1 MTADMRAQLTVT
13 ADASSL
19 VAEMRRGSEGLREMR
34 RETEAAAKAAK
45 FAASEQGRMVQQLNQ
60 TFSSFGAGSK
70 SARDSFGIF
79 EASREYEAFQQEQ
92 AQQAARAYQA
102 LENSIDPVIRAQ
114 RELAQQQEI
123 VNRALQQGQITNTQ
137 ADRTLQQL
145 EQRYRSFV
153 ATHNPAVQSAR
164 AMEQAFEAEE
174 RAVRQLTLAV
184 DPAARAADEMKRAQD
199 QLNRAV
205 RLNII
210 TQEEATRVAGLLGER
225 QQAVGRFSGSM
236 GMGIQNVSFQLT
248 DFIVQVQSG
257 QAATVALAQQL
268 PQLLGG
274 FGAIGAALGLAAALA
289 VPAASAIFGLGKN
302 SKDASEDVDRLKS
315 ALEDFNRFTE
325 RAGKSTQV
333 LEQEYGSFAT
343 RMKEIADFMTEV
355 AVSDA
360 LNALESPDF
369 NISAQIKDAADAFDD
384 FAAARERYEQTQR
397 DSDAG
402 MFGIGPEQVLLSKEA
417 MDVFRSAAAEASG
430 ELELLPERAKELQT
444 ALDALKGAEGIADI
458 RDRGGEFLSILEQ
471 MTQEG
476 TQLAQPL
483 VDAAKILE
491 DVVDAAAK
499 AASAEERR
507 LKIAQDMLAG
517 YQREYELA
525 QAVNQLGEESVSVAL
540 LKREA
545 HLASVDTMLEEKS
558 ITGEVADEIRRAAME
573 AYDLEEGIG
582 VAERAASAL
591 QSVIG
596 GTSFGDLIAGADT
609 LSGKISGLVNQ
620 ASALWNTLGQ
630 LGSRQVTANQQADLL
645 RTEREMIEA
654 GESRVAIEG
663 ELAVMR
669 ERQARVND
677 GLTNPALRNAGLD
690 QVRETAEQAARD
702 RAAITEMN
710 RQAARA
716 GSEGRGGGRG
726 RNRSGTAAG
735 ASIINEL
742 ARLQPTLEN
751 DIAAADA
758 WREKALENLNRTKDG
773 YAEFADDVER
783 VYQEKLREAYED
795 DLKRRDDWAA
805 GVERGL
811 LQVEDELGSWADTAE
826 NLVTGWAE
834 GAEDAF
840 VKFGQTGKASI
851 GDLVDF
857 ALEQFLRLA
866 FQQNIAPGLNTLLD
880 SAVSWIGG
888 FLPGGSGAAPSISTN
903 HTGSPGVMRSYAL
916 GGYGDRMRQDER
928 LAMIRDGEEI
938 MTSRALENA
947 GALISN
953 LSAIA
958 SQPSSPAII
967 APQSGGINLIVN
979 DYSGEGFSAE
989 ESTDNRGNPTLTMTL
1004 GRQVG
1009 SVIRQSGN
1017 PAGKAIESKY
1027 NVRKRGI
1034 VR

>member
-19 VAEMRRGSEGLREMR
+19 AAEMRRGSEGLREMR
-34 RETEAAAKAAK
+34 RETEAAAKAAE

-70 SARDSFGIF
+70 SARDSFGVF

-102 LENSIDPVIRAQ
+102 LENSIDPLIRAE

-137 ADRTLQQL
+137 SDRTLQQL

-153 ATHNPAVQSAR
+153 AAHNPAVQSAR

-225 QQAVGRFSGSM
+225 QQAVGRFSGAM

-257 QAATVALAQQL
+257 QSATVALTQQL

-289 VPAASAIFGLGKN
+289 VPATAAIFGLGAN
-302 SKDASEDVDRLKS
+302 SEDAGKQVDRLSS
-315 ALEDFNRFTE
+315 ALQDFNRFTDQ
-325 RAGKSTQV
+325 AGKSTAL
-333 LEQEYGSFAT
+333 LEQDFGSFAG

-397 DSDAG
+397 DSAAG
-402 MFGIGPEQVLLSKEA
+402 AFGIGPEQVLLAKEA
-417 MDVFRSAAAEASG
+417 MDLFRLGAEEAAAP
-430 ELELLPERAKELQT
+430 LDLLPEQAKELHSSIE
-444 ALDALKGAEGIADI
+444 ALKNSDGMTAFRDNADEALKALQTMTAESG
-458 RDRGGEFLSILEQ
+458 Q
-471 MTQEG
+471 MSGPIVE
-476 TQLAQPL
+476 
-483 VDAAKILE
+483 AAKKLE
-491 DVVDAAAK
+491 EVVNLSAK
-499 AASAEERR
+499 GTTAEERR
-507 LKIAQDMLAG
+507 VEIAEELRNSYLQEA
-517 YQREYELA
+517 ELA
-525 QAVNQLGEESVSVAL
+525 RAINRHGEDSIAVAL
-540 LKREA
+540 LKRDA
-545 HLASVDTMLEEKS
+545 HLESVNALLSERS
-558 ITGEVADEIRRAAME
+558 ITGEVADEIRRAATE

-630 LGSRQVTANQQADLL
+630 LGSRQITANQQADLL

-654 GESRVAIEG
+654 GKSRVAIEG

-716 GSEGRGGGRG
+716 ASGGRGGGRG

-758 WREKALENLNRTKDG
+758 WREKALENLNRTKTG
-773 YAEFADDVER
+773 FAEFADDVER

-958 SQPSSPAII
+958 SQPSSPTII
-967 APQSGGINLIVN
+967 APQSSGINLIVN
-979 DYSGEGFSAE
+979 DYSKDGFSAE

-1034 VR
+1034 AR